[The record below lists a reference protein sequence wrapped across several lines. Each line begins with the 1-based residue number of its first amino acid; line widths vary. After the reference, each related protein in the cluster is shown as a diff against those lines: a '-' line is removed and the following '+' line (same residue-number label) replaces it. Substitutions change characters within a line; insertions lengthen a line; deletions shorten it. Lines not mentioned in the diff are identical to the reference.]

1 MAKYDLAVLG
11 AGLGGLAVAAL
22 MSSNGKKVIVLESG
36 DSLDAAL
43 GVREFEGFRFFR
55 DAPLSYGFEE
65 GGIFTGL
72 FARLGLVH
80 DGLTSPSRYQVA
92 LPDRRITVSANQEET
107 YEELKREFPRERET
121 IAHFFRDLKKE
132 AAHIS
137 KSRLAAYF
145 ARRTSAAK
153 FIRKY
158 HFSAEFTIFL
168 DIQSRFFYQRPI
180 DQLPDVKLITL
191 CTTPPTRF
199 AGGIQK
205 LADQFLALLRK
216 NGGEIRFGETPPEIV
231 TRSGRVIGI
240 RTGQNV
246 VEARTVLLDVP
257 DTQVPMYYLGI
268 HDHVVPVS
276 MEQDVLYL
284 PDYARPEAFLSI
296 SLSAKDD
303 VASAPVKSRA
313 LTVSLRSAG
322 NFAGDQRALIA
333 PLADIMPFL
342 NDNMFFVKPS
352 QPAAPSFILPNDV
365 TFKPIRSS
373 AGLSLLAKASRKN
386 LYMLHDAQY
395 QPLEV
400 MTAVQKFVAD
410 TA

>member
-180 DQLPDVKLITL
+180 DQLPTAQFITL

-205 LADQFLALLRK
+205 LADQFLARLRK

-231 TRSGRVIGI
+231 TSFGRVIGI

-246 VEARTVLLDVP
+246 VEAGTVLLDVP

-268 HDHVVPVS
+268 HDLVVPVS

-284 PDYARPEAFLSI
+284 PDYARPQAFLSI

-322 NFAGDQRALIA
+322 NFAGDQSALIA

-373 AGLSLLAKASRKN
+373 AGLSLLAKASRRN

-395 QPLEV
+395 QPMEL

-410 TA
+410 MV

>member
-1 MAKYDLAVLG
+1 MANYDLAVLG
-11 AGLGGLAVAAL
+11 AGPGGLAVAAL
-22 MSSNGKKVIVLESG
+22 MGRNGKRVIVLESG

-43 GVREFEGFRFFR
+43 GVREFEGFHFFR

-65 GGIFTGL
+65 GGILTGL

-107 YEELKREFPRERET
+107 YEELKREFPRESGV
-121 IAHFFRDLKKE
+121 ILHFFRDLKKE
-132 AAHIS
+132 SVHIS

-145 ARRTSAAK
+145 ARRKSAAK
-153 FIRKY
+153 FIQKY
-158 HFSAEFTIFL
+158 HFSAEFMIFL

-180 DQLPDVKLITL
+180 DQLPAAQLITL
-191 CTTPPTRF
+191 CTMPPTRF
-199 AGGIQK
+199 AGGMQK
-205 LADQFLALLRK
+205 LAGQLLALVRK

-231 TRSGRVIGI
+231 TRSGRLIGI
-240 RTGQNV
+240 RTGQDL

-257 DTQVPMYYLGI
+257 DTRVPMYYLGI

-322 NFAGDQRALIA
+322 NFAGYQSALIA

-342 NDNMFFVKPS
+342 NDNISFGKPS
-352 QPAAPSFILPNDV
+352 QPAAPSFILPGDV
-365 TFKPIRSS
+365 TFKPVCSS

-395 QPLEV
+395 EPMEL
-400 MTAVQKFVAD
+400 MTAVQKFAAD
-410 TA
+410 FA